1 MERLNKP
8 IGALLLA
15 ATAFLCVGTYA
26 GGWATTSGH
35 VLLILALA
43 TGLIG
48 VVRARSAGRSL
59 ARVGESGTAGEPG
72 PSLVSRRRL
81 PVSFW
86 CLLVLVIVSF
96 LSVLVSLNWYER
108 PLIDLKK
115 LRYLL
120 LPALCFCVPPV
131 WQFLLRNPER
141 VAKVALLGIL
151 GSASFVTVVGLIAAF
166 TGFHPLLPDDR
177 PNPGRVSGISR
188 NAMTYAYSMQ
198 FAVLLF
204 LGVALTYGSSW
215 LKERKRFLWGQGLLW
230 CTLAGFAIGVLGL
243 YFSYARG
250 PVLGLLLGGGILLLV
265 ARAWKLL
272 AVLSLAAII
281 TLGIA
286 YQTNAR
292 FVQNLSV
299 SNLERV
305 SQWRGATLVFFENPV
320 TGVGYRQL
328 EKNFDSFKERLNLP
342 KEKVNE
348 EGKPTWYVSH
358 AHNNY
363 LEAFAATGFLGG
375 FAFLGFCIFWIRE
388 TWSSRLGR
396 VLFLP
401 GVAAFIVS
409 GFFEC
414 TFIDGELLTI
424 IMLLYV
430 ASQITLDLEASEPG
444 AGHSAS

>member
-1 MERLNKP
+1 MVAES
-8 IGALLLA
+8 
-15 ATAFLCVGTYA
+15 VGW
-26 GGWATTSGH
+26 GESNP
-35 VLLILALA
+35 
-43 TGLIG
+43 
-48 VVRARSAGRSL
+48 SL
-59 ARVGESGTAGEPG
+59 A
-72 PSLVSRRRL
+72 SLRRM

-86 CLLVLVIVSF
+86 CLLLIVGMSF
-96 LSVLVSLNWYER
+96 LSVLFSLDWYER
-108 PLIDLKK
+108 PLRDLKK

-131 WQFLLRNPER
+131 WQFLVRNPER
-141 VAKVALLGIL
+141 VARFALLGLL
-151 GSASFVTVVGLIAAF
+151 GSASVVTVIGLIGIF
-166 TGFHPLLPDDR
+166 TGFHPFLPDDR
-177 PNPGRVSGISR
+177 PNPGRVSGVSR

-204 LGVALTYGSSW
+204 LGVALTYAAGW
-215 LKERKRFLWGQGLLW
+215 LREKKRFIWGRGLLW

-243 YFSYARG
+243 YFSFARG
-250 PVLGLLLGGGILLLV
+250 AVLGLLVGGAILLIV
-265 ARAWKLL
+265 TRAWKVL
-272 AVLSLAAII
+272 AVLSIAAII

-286 YQTNAR
+286 YETQAR
-292 FVQNLSV
+292 FVQSLSV

-305 SQWRGATLVFFENPV
+305 SQWRGATLVFFENPI

-342 KEKVNE
+342 KDKVNE
-348 EGKPTWYVSH
+348 EGKPIWYASH

-401 GVAAFIVS
+401 SVAAFIVS

-414 TFIDGELLTI
+414 TFLDGEVLTI

-430 ASQITLDLEASEPG
+430 ASQVTADVEAEAA
-444 AGHSAS
+444 AGVPHSAS